1 MNGWEI
7 DLRNRIEQ
15 VPPGIVSL
23 VGGGGKTSLLFA
35 LAKSLAE
42 SGRAVLCTTTTRMLR
57 PAAADW
63 LRVDLRETPEYAPVA
78 GLAHFVARPPSAA
91 DNKVHGYPPET
102 IDELRIR
109 NPRAW
114 ILVEADGAAGR
125 PIKAPAAHEP
135 VIPQGTVLVIAVIG
149 LGCFRKPF
157 ATDVAFRMEAMA
169 DVAGLR
175 PGDAITPAAVARL
188 VLNPRG
194 LFKGAPPAA
203 SRILFC
209 NQSDLPGA
217 EAGGGELAGEL
228 LRSRPG
234 FLPGVHVGSIQRKGL
249 RCTFYPTE

>member
-1 MNGWEI
+1 MNGREV
-7 DLRNRIEQ
+7 DLRTSVEQ

-35 LAKSLAE
+35 LADSLVQ

-57 PAAADW
+57 PDAADR
-63 LRVDLRETPEYAPVA
+63 LRVELRETPEYTPAA
-78 GLAHFVARPPSAA
+78 GLVHFVARPPSDG
-91 DNKVHGYPPET
+91 DNKVHSYPPET
-102 IDELRIR
+102 IDDLRIR
-109 NPRAW
+109 NPRTW

-135 VIPQGTVLVIAVIG
+135 VVPQGTALAVAVIG

-157 ATDVAFRMEAMA
+157 AADTAFRMEAMA
-169 DVAGLR
+169 DVTGLR

-188 VLNPRG
+188 VLHPRG
-194 LFKGAPPAA
+194 LFKGVPPAA
-203 SRILFC
+203 ARILFC

-217 EAGGGELAGEL
+217 EAAGGELAGEL

-234 FLPGVHVGSIQRKGL
+234 FLPGVHVGSIQRRGL